1 MQASPGFHLD
11 TDKQLKN
18 EANIESIPECQ
29 KYICLAIDEGRKKEE
44 LVYDKNLSQII
55 GFVKRGN
62 FNNQLLEIECFSESQ
77 SHVATHMLVF
87 NVFFGS
93 IWKRSNQQFPNLT
106 ESECNSMYDWYT

>member
-1 MQASPGFHLD
+1 MQVSPGFHLD

-18 EANIESIPECQ
+18 EANVESIPECQ

-44 LVYDKNLSQII
+44 LVYDKNSSQII

-62 FNNQLLEIECFSESQ
+62 FNNQLLEFECFSESQ

-87 NVFFGS
+87 IVFFWQYLEG
-93 IWKRSNQQFPNLT
+93 K
-106 ESECNSMYDWYT
+106 Y